1 MGENNEFALRLI
13 EIQYNTMRSEIEYYL
28 GKMYDVLR
36 LSLAT
41 VPIIAGALIALVA
54 DQSTW
59 TLATG
64 SPILLG
70 LFCLLSPMFLVICV
84 YLGNIGISQYKAVS
98 RAADYVKVYFEDYLF
113 QPIIEQLDTN
123 KENSVLQNA
132 RFTDFLF
139 WENYLSQHGVP
150 DGDTK
155 IRSDYDADKHVMFSF
170 LIFLSTA
177 LVIISAICLVA
188 FFALIWNTKLFQS
201 AAQISLSEVLFE
213 VMILFSATLF
223 TLAMIWTVRSFYKFF
238 GVINKTGVLS
248 SSIDGGL
255 K

>member
-13 EIQYNTMRSEIEYYL
+13 EIQYNTMRSEIEHYL

-84 YLGNIGISQYKAVS
+84 YLGNIGISQY
-98 RAADYVKVYFEDYLF
+98 
-113 QPIIEQLDTN
+113 
-123 KENSVLQNA
+123 
-132 RFTDFLF
+132 
-139 WENYLSQHGVP
+139 LS
-150 DGDTK
+150 
-155 IRSDYDADKHVMFSF
+155 
-170 LIFLSTA
+170 LIH
-177 LVIISAICLVA
+177 I
-188 FFALIWNTKLFQS
+188 
-201 AAQISLSEVLFE
+201 
-213 VMILFSATLF
+213 
-223 TLAMIWTVRSFYKFF
+223 
-238 GVINKTGVLS
+238 
-248 SSIDGGL
+248 
-255 K
+255 